1 MKYLPYYQWEWKRH
15 IILVL
20 VLELFFLFVES
31 LQYKHYNNIIKMK
44 KITKI
49 MPLFLFLLIFGNQ
62 KILAEEKIQIGLLV
76 PLSGINSEIGHSIV
90 KSVRLAINKID
101 NKLIEIIPKDTA
113 SNPVISFR
121 SFSKSLN
128 SVAYPFI

>member
-1 MKYLPYYQWEWKRH
+1 
-15 IILVL
+15 
-20 VLELFFLFVES
+20 
-31 LQYKHYNNIIKMK
+31 MK

-49 MPLFLFLLIFGNQ
+49 IPLFLFLLILGNQ

-101 NKLIEIIPKDTA
+101 NKLIEKYLLI
-113 SNPVISFR
+113 F
-121 SFSKSLN
+121 
-128 SVAYPFI
+128 